1 MINKIWR
8 IFIMKIIVT
17 KNYDEMSAEA
27 AKIMAE
33 IIKNKPDCVL
43 GLATGSTPIGMYDYL
58 VDMYNAKEIDFSAAR
73 SVNLDEYYPIT
84 PDNDQSYR
92 YFMNEHLFDRV
103 NIDKAKTA
111 VPDGTAKDVEEFC
124 REYEAKID
132 ALGGTDVQVL
142 GIGRNG
148 HIGFNE
154 PDAELER
161 FTHLVELTPDTIEAN
176 SRFFASEADVP
187 KHALTM
193 GIHSVFKARKILLL
207 ASGKGKA
214 AAIRAL
220 VKSNITTA
228 CPATLLCLHPDV
240 TVICDEDAYS
250 LV

>member
-1 MINKIWR
+1 MN
-8 IFIMKIIVT
+8 IIVT
-17 KNYDEMSAEA
+17 KNYDEMSQKA
-27 AKIMAE
+27 ADIIAD
-33 IIKNKPDCVL
+33 IIKTSPSCVL
-43 GLATGSTPIGMYDYL
+43 GLATGDTPIGMYENL
-58 VDMYNAKEIDFSAAR
+58 VAKYNAHEIDFSSVR
-73 SVNLDEYYPIT
+73 SVNLDEYYPIS

-92 YFMNEHLFDRV
+92 YFMNKHLFDLV
-103 NIDKAKTA
+103 NIDKANTF
-111 VPDGTAKDVEEFC
+111 VPDGTTSDVSSFC
-124 REYEAKID
+124 RDYESKID
-132 ALGGTDVQVL
+132 ELGGADVQVL

-154 PDAELER
+154 PDSELER

-207 ASGKGKA
+207 ASGKNKA